1 MATVVGTVSAKHG
14 TTKPVGPLP
23 TITISAAEHEVFV
36 HYVEVIFGTGTYASG
51 DDAEFDPTTVL
62 ESSRSGKT
70 FVVLN
75 AMCAAH
81 GDEDGDIVGMGL
93 TISITSNVVKAPI
106 TQEDGTTERAN
117 GAMAAAADWN
127 RPITMALYVAETPAD

>member
-1 MATVVGTVSAKHG
+1 MAAVVGVVSAKHG

-36 HYVEVIFGTGTYASG
+36 HYVEVIFPAGTYAAG
-51 DDAEFDPTTVL
+51 DDATIDPTAAL
-62 ESSRSGKT
+62 QSSRSGKT

-75 AMCAAH
+75 AMCAGH
-81 GDEDGDIVGMGL
+81 GDENGAIVGLGL
-93 TISITSNVVKAPI
+93 VSDITSNVITAPL
-106 TQEDGTTERAN
+106 TQEDGTTERAD
-117 GAMAAAADWN
+117 GAMSPTWN